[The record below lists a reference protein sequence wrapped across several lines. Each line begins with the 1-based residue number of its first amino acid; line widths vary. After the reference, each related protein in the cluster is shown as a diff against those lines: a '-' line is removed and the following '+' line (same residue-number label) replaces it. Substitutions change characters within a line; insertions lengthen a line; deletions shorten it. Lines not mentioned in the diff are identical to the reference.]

1 MGALIHLWMG
11 GSKVFPSYALN
22 ASLALRKPLA
32 PLRLH
37 EAQSENHSPNRP
49 GGCLLA
55 TNTPTY
61 IAFDRSPERP
71 ATVLEG
77 FVFHSDEEV
86 PWCRSEAPSTDGLRA
101 CGLISST
108 LSPAVCKTR
117 TARQSWTIPGDLWL
131 KDSISMR
138 ACLVVSDY
146 ATPWTVTR
154 QVPLS
159 MGFPKREYW
168 SGLPFPSPAD
178 PPYPGI
184 EPRSPELQADSLSHQ
199 GSPSN
204 SMEWDQK
211 GLLLSDTSQ
220 YTRLWM
226 ASAAASQVHSV
237 VARVGSSPCR

>member
-1 MGALIHLWMG
+1 MSALIHLWMG

-22 ASLALRKPLA
+22 TSLALRKPLA

-86 PWCRSEAPSTDGLRA
+86 PWCRSEAPSTDGLLA

-168 SGLPFPSPAD
+168 SGLPFPFPEDLPKHRYIATAAKLLQSCPTLCDPIDGSP
-178 PPYPGI
+178 PGSPVPGI
-184 EPRSPELQADSLSHQ
+184 PQARILEWVAM
-199 GSPSN
+199 PS
-204 SMEWDQK
+204 S
-211 GLLLSDTSQ
+211 
-220 YTRLWM
+220 R
-226 ASAAASQVHSV
+226 
-237 VARVGSSPCR
+237 GSSQLRD